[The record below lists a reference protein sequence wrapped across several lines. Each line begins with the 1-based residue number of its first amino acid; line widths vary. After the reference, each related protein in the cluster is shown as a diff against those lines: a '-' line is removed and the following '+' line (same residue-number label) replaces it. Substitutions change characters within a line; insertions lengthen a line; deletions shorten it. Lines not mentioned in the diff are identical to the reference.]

1 MKIIGIYMVLALL
14 TLGMIVS
21 VDMIAG
27 TSLPGSLHSITSV
40 FATTTLQE
48 ACCMIG
54 FAGLPVFFAAADLFN
69 SRKPS
74 RK

>member
-27 TSLPGSLHSITSV
+27 TSLPRSLQSVNSV
-40 FATTTLQE
+40 FATTSLQE
-48 ACCMIG
+48 ACCMIV
-54 FAGLPVFFAAADLFN
+54 FAGLPVFFAAGDLFTP
-69 SRKPS
+69 RKS
-74 RK
+74 TRK

>member
-21 VDMIAG
+21 VDVIGG
-27 TSLPGSLHSITSV
+27 TSFHRSLQSVTAV

-54 FAGLPVFFAAADLFN
+54 FAGLPVFFAAADLFKP
-69 SRKPS
+69 RKTNP
-74 RK
+74 